1 MFLNI
6 TSTTGS
12 VRRGVKKW
20 MTRKEI
26 SDKLGEAVAEYVCT
40 HKLNDPKLL
49 ETEVRDHPDAPG
61 CEALRSKF
69 IHARDHCLCTYVCTC
84 VCVCAHT

>member
-1 MFLNI
+1 MTYLFESWCNAGECWTKSCVFLNI

-26 SDKLGEAVAEYVCT
+26 ADKLGEAVANYVCE
-40 HKLNDPKLL
+40 HKLNDQKLL

-61 CEALRSKF
+61 CEAPWS
-69 IHARDHCLCTYVCTC
+69 
-84 VCVCAHT
+84 